1 VSPVLSFFLII
12 STPSRVLIHIMNV
25 FHLKTNRMPRSRTGE
40 ANAKEALQLIQ
51 ERKRAKVKNST
62 SVDEQHP
69 KNVNPVKNK
78 TPPPSPAQ
86 KKTPE
91 SSPGKKTTP
100 PPSPVANT
108 TTTAS
113 PGNRKTPP
121 SSPMLTAHTTTS
133 PKGKEATTESDS
145 GA

>member
-1 VSPVLSFFLII
+1 
-12 STPSRVLIHIMNV
+12 
-25 FHLKTNRMPRSRTGE
+25 MPRSRNGE

-51 ERKRAKVKNST
+51 ERKRANVKNST
-62 SVDEQHP
+62 GVDEQHP
-69 KNVNPVKNK
+69 KNVIPVKNK

-100 PPSPVANT
+100 PPSPVANM